1 MPPDILFDLD
11 GTLID
16 SSPGILAS
24 FARVLAAQGLAP
36 AVPLEASLIDSSPGI
51 IASFARVLSAHGLPP
66 AVPLEASLIGPPLAV
81 TLRQVSGVDDETLL
95 VRLVEAFKAD
105 YDTEGYRTTHA
116 FDGVAEGLVQL
127 ATAGA
132 RLFIVTNKRMVPTRR
147 ILEALGLADCFAGI
161 HTRDET
167 DPPAPSKAAVARRII
182 AHYAIDPARALFVGD
197 SDEDAA
203 AARENGLRFIHA
215 TYGYGAAGIASRPD
229 AVLQD
234 FAHLPGLVDVFLH
247 EGLALPA
254 RP

>member
-16 SSPGILAS
+16 SSPGILAT
-24 FARVLAAQGLAP
+24 FERVLAA
-36 AVPLEASLIDSSPGI
+36 
-51 IASFARVLSAHGLPP
+51 HGLRA

-81 TLRQVSGVDDETLL
+81 TLRRIAGLGDIGDEALL
-95 VRLVEAFKAD
+95 GRLVEAFKRD
-105 YDTEGYRTTHA
+105 YDTAGCLSTCA
-116 FDGVAEGLVQL
+116 FDGVAEGLAQL
-127 ATAGA
+127 ADGGA

-147 ILEALGLADCFAGI
+147 ILEALGLAHRFAGI

-167 DPPAPSKAAVARRII
+167 EPMAPSKSAVTQRV
-182 AHYAIDPARALFVGD
+182 IDLYGIDRGRAFFVGD

-215 TYGYGAAGIASRPD
+215 AYGYGAAGIPQGLPSVVASRPCIVLDHFARLPDIVD
-229 AVLQD
+229 A
-234 FAHLPGLVDVFLH
+234 FSREGCALH
-247 EGLALPA
+247 E